1 MTIRQWRE
9 SPGGSKETLNRR
21 LRKQPEGVWSPEGLR
36 TGFSSE
42 DFLGFSLQQHGRGE
56 KSIKEISNT
65 KYGYGNRLGRHEG
78 TFLVFSRKN

>member
-1 MTIRQWRE
+1 MSLQEISLKMCGDKRGFMTIRQWRE

-65 KYGYGNRLGRHEG
+65 K
-78 TFLVFSRKN
+78 